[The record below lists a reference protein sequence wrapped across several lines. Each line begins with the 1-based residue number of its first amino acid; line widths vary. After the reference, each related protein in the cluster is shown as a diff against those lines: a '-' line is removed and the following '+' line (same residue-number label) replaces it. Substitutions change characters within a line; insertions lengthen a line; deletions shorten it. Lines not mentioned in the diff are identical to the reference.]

1 MSDSYI
7 LELKLNTKKQS
18 DCNYLDNYFHEAW
31 CYSNTL
37 VRIVRKKLNLLK
49 RDSAYTSF
57 IKEYR
62 TASGNAKKRV
72 GKELHAIIESYGLT
86 KYTLQKVLLDK
97 RRRCRYLHSDVA
109 QKLSDAVYR
118 GVEKCLY
125 ENGRDIHFNK
135 YANFKSFENKK
146 NTTGIIYDNGKVYI
160 NCTPKRPKG
169 GIILDV
175 ILPRN
180 KESAHYIYETTC
192 LCDRTKYCRIVRKQ
206 FPGGWKYYVQLVQE
220 GTAPRKYAVGTGR
233 VGIDIGT
240 SSIATASDT
249 ACHLDTIGD
258 NVASI
263 EKEIKRLNRK
273 LDRSRRKSNP
283 KNYNA
288 DGTIKKGRKTWTYS
302 EKYKHT
308 RRKSASLQRKR
319 AASLKQA
326 QEGYVNSLLSEG
338 NEFYIEKMN
347 FKALQKR
354 KKKKDIVK
362 DTNTNGREKSKKR
375 FGKSIGLRAPAQL
388 VAILKRKAE
397 ASGCTFVKVNTQTF
411 KASQYNHVT
420 DTFIKK
426 KLSRRHNTIN
436 GIWVQRDVYSAF
448 LLKNSEPDYKH
459 TDRNLCIQNYDEFKT
474 LHDECIENIKVT
486 YKQQNR
492 TIPRSFGIAA

>member
-37 VRIVRKKLNLLK
+37 TRIVRKELNLLK
-49 RDSAYTSF
+49 RDPVYISL
-57 IKEYR
+57 INEYKI
-62 TASGNAKKRV
+62 TSGNTKKHV
-72 GKELHAIIESYGLT
+72 GKELQAIIESYGLT
-86 KYTLQKVLLDK
+86 KNAMQKILLDK
-97 RRRCRYLHSDVA
+97 RRRCKYLHSDVA
-109 QKLSDAVYR
+109 QKLSDAVYS

-125 ENGRDIHFNK
+125 KNGRNIHFSK
-135 YANFKSFENKK
+135 YTEFKSFENKK
-146 NTTGIIYDNGKVYI
+146 NITSIVYNDGKIYI

-206 FPGGWKYYVQLVQE
+206 FSGGWKYYVQLVQE
-220 GTAPRKYAVGTGR
+220 GTAPCKHAVGTGR

-273 LDRSRRKSNP
+273 LDRSCRKSNP
-283 KNYNA
+283 NNYNA
-288 DGTIKKGRKTWTYS
+288 DGTVKKGCKTWVYS
-302 EKYKHT
+302 ENYKRI
-308 RRKSASLQRKR
+308 RRKSTSLQRKR

-326 QEGYVNSLLSEG
+326 QENYVNILLSEG
-338 NEFYIEKMN
+338 NEFYIENMN

-354 KKKKDIVK
+354 KKKKSNVK
-362 DTNTNGREKSKKR
+362 DTSVNGREKSKKR
-375 FGKSIGLRAPAQL
+375 FGKSIKLHAPAQL

-397 ASGCTFVKVNTQTF
+397 ATGCTFVKINTYTF
-411 KASQYNHVT
+411 KASQYNHIT
-420 DTFIKK
+420 DTFVKK

-436 GIWVQRDVYSAF
+436 GVWVQRDIYSAF

-459 TDRNLCIQNYDEFKT
+459 TDRNLCIQNYDNFKI

-492 TIPRSFGIAA
+492 TIPKSFGIAA

>member
-1 MSDSYI
+1 M
-7 LELKLNTKKQS
+7 
-18 DCNYLDNYFHEAW
+18 
-31 CYSNTL
+31 
-37 VRIVRKKLNLLK
+37 
-49 RDSAYTSF
+49 
-57 IKEYR
+57 
-62 TASGNAKKRV
+62 
-72 GKELHAIIESYGLT
+72 
-86 KYTLQKVLLDK
+86 
-97 RRRCRYLHSDVA
+97 
-109 QKLSDAVYR
+109 
-118 GVEKCLY
+118 
-125 ENGRDIHFNK
+125 
-135 YANFKSFENKK
+135 
-146 NTTGIIYDNGKVYI
+146 
-160 NCTPKRPKG
+160 
-169 GIILDV
+169 
-175 ILPRN
+175 
-180 KESAHYIYETTC
+180 
-192 LCDRTKYCRIVRKQ
+192 
-206 FPGGWKYYVQLVQE
+206 QLVQE
-220 GTAPRKYAVGTGR
+220 GSAPRRYAVGTGR

-258 NVASI
+258 SVASV

-288 DGTIKKGRKTWTYS
+288 DGTIKEGRKTWTYS
-302 EKYKHT
+302 ENYKRI

-326 QEGYVNSLLSEG
+326 QESYANSLLSEG

-354 KKKKDIVK
+354 KKKKDTVK
-362 DTNTNGREKSKKR
+362 GTNTNSREKSKKR
-375 FGKSIGLRAPAQL
+375 FGRSIELRAPAQL

-397 ASGCTFVKVNTQTF
+397 AAGCTFVKVNTQTF

-459 TDRNLCIQNYDEFKT
+459 TNRNLCIQNYDDFKI
-474 LHDECIENIKVT
+474 LHDECIENIKAA

-492 TIPRSFGIAA
+492 TMPRSFGIAA